1 VRTIGVITTSRADYG
16 ACRPVLQAIN
26 SDADLRLCLFVS
38 GMHLSPGYGF
48 TVSAIEA
55 DGFEIADR
63 VEVLLSSDTPE
74 AIGKSMGLGL
84 IGFAQVFNRRRVDIL
99 VIVGDRFEMFAAAL
113 AAVPFNIPIA
123 HLGGGDVTVGA
134 MDDAL
139 RHSLTKLSHLHFAS
153 TEEYAQRI
161 VQMGEE
167 PWRVC
172 VSGEPNLDNLATMRL
187 LTREELEAKYS
198 VRLSDPFLLVTY
210 HPVTLQYRE
219 SGWQIDQLL
228 TALHDSGI
236 PVVVTMPNA
245 DTCNQP
251 IRERIKRFAET
262 HPSAWSVESLGLESY
277 LSMMALSAAIVGNS
291 SSGILEAASF
301 NLPAVNIGI
310 RQTGRVRARNVIDVG
325 NSSEEILGGIK
336 RATERKFRDSL
347 RGLTNP
353 YATGCAVPRIME
365 KLKTVEIDERLLQKH
380 FHDLAPSLQSA
391 APS

>member
-1 VRTIGVITTSRADYG
+1 MRTIGVVTTSRADYG

-38 GMHLSPGYGF
+38 GMHLSPGHGF

-84 IGFAQVFNRRRVDIL
+84 IGFAQVFNRRRLDIL

-153 TEEYAQRI
+153 TEQYAQRI
-161 VQMGEE
+161 IQMGEE
-167 PWRVC
+167 RWRVC
-172 VSGEPNLDNLATMRL
+172 VSGEPNLDSLATMQL
-187 LTREELEAKYS
+187 LTREELEAKYP
-198 VRLSDPFLLVTY
+198 VRLSSPFLLVTY

-228 TALHDSGI
+228 KALHDSGI
-236 PVVVTMPNA
+236 PVVFTMPNA
-245 DTCNQP
+245 DTYNQS
-251 IRERIKRFAET
+251 IRERIKRFADT
-262 HPSAWSVESLGLESY
+262 SPSAWVVENLGLESY
-277 LSMMALSAAIVGNS
+277 LSMMVLAAAIVGNS

-301 NLPAVNIGI
+301 ELPAVNIGI

-325 NSSEEILGGIK
+325 NSREAILSGIK
-336 RATERKFRDSL
+336 QATDRKFRDSL

-353 YATGCAVPRIME
+353 YATGYAVPRILE
-365 KLKTVEIDERLLQKH
+365 KLKNVEIDERLLHKR
-380 FHDLAPSLQSA
+380 FYDFS
-391 APS
+391 